1 MSLLYVVFLSRSRL
15 DEESCVEPLSYRR
28 ERNKQAEEE
37 LHHISEKLSH
47 RLKELDQVCVV
58 GFCFGLFVFFLGSCH
73 IVEISFL

>member
-1 MSLLYVVFLSRSRL
+1 MSLLYGVFMSRSRL

-47 RLKELDQVCVV
+47 RLKELDQVGVCVE
-58 GFCFGLFVFFLGSCH
+58 GLFQ
-73 IVEISFL
+73 